1 MTSRNVHL
9 LEQGL
14 SLLEQIDESLYMGA
28 PDGIAKAGVGSHMR
42 HCLDFYDSFL
52 LGVGAGEQ
60 GRIDYDWRER
70 NPLIEKDRS
79 IAKAKIE
86 ATIAKLGGLKADG
99 QQSLLVKLEGEQVQR
114 NSTWSHSSVNRELQF
129 LLSHTVHHYALMA
142 MLLRLQGFE
151 PAADFG
157 VAPSTLKYWQA
168 KT

>member
-1 MTSRNVHL
+1 MISSNVHL

-14 SLLEQIDESLYMGA
+14 SLLEQMNDSLYTTA
-28 PDGIAKAGVGSHMR
+28 PDGIAKAGVGGHLR

-52 LGVGAGEQ
+52 LGVEAGPT
-60 GRIDYDWRER
+60 GRIDYDRRER
-70 NPLIEKDRS
+70 NPLTETDIS

-86 ATIAKLGGLKADG
+86 ATIARLGGLKADG
-99 QQSLLVKLEGEQVQR
+99 QQKLLVKLEGEQAQ
-114 NSTWSHSSVNRELQF
+114 NASAWSHSSVNRELQF

-168 KT
+168 MA

>member
-1 MTSRNVHL
+1 ML
-9 LEQGL
+9 KQGL
-14 SLLEQIDESLYMGA
+14 SLLGQIDDSLYTGA
-28 PDGIAKAGVGSHMR
+28 PSGIAKAGVGGHLR

-52 LGVGAGEQ
+52 SGAGAGKP

-86 ATIAKLGGLKADG
+86 ATITKLSGLKADG
-99 QQSLLVKLEGEQVQR
+99 QQNLLVKLEGEQAQR
-114 NSTWSHSSVNRELQF
+114 DAAWSHSSVNRELQF

-151 PAADFG
+151 PATDFG

-168 KT
+168 KA